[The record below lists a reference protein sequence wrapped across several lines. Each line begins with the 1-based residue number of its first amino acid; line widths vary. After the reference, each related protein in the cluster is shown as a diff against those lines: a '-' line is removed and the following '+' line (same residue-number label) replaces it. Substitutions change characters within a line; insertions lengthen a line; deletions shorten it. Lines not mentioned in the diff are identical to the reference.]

1 MANENVTTQNT
12 DTTATEN
19 HQTATNQA
27 DNTSKSPSVEELMA
41 QLATAKADAEKYKN
55 ANDKLSKSEAE
66 MKRQLRAKLTAEE
79 QEAEAQ
85 KEAQRL
91 ADEERESMRKEL
103 NHIKA
108 VNAYKS
114 IPDEKVVE
122 NLIDAISDADHN
134 AIAQIIENEK
144 KKAVAEAEQKWMK
157 ERPRVNHG
165 QYSSMTKEQIM
176 AIADRDEKLKAIAM
190 NRDLFN

>member
-1 MANENVTTQNT
+1 MADERVTTNT
-12 DTTATEN
+12 ETQSTPTAP
-19 HQTATNQA
+19 ATNET
-27 DNTSKSPSVEELMA
+27 TSSSPTVEELLA
-41 QLATAKADAEKYKN
+41 QLATAKADAERFKN

-91 ADEERESMRKEL
+91 AEEERESLRSEL

-108 VNAYKS
+108 LNAYKS
-114 IPDEKVVE
+114 MNDDKAVEK
-122 NLIDAISDADHN
+122 LINAISDADHN
-134 AIAQIIENEK
+134 AIATIIENEC

-157 ERPRVNHG
+157 ERPRVQHG
-165 QYSSMTKEQIM
+165 NYSSMTKEQVM
-176 AIADRDEKLKAIAM
+176 AITDRDERLKAIAM
-190 NRDLFN
+190 NKELFK